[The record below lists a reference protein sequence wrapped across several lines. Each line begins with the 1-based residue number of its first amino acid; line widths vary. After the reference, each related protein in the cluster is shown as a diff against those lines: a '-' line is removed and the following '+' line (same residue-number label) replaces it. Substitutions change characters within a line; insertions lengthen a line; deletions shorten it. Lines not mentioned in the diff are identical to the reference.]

1 MELNN
6 IIFPFILLCLGY
18 ILNKYSLFFLNKNNF
33 KYLIDN
39 QFDKP
44 QSFHQSPTYRLGG
57 LTIFLTLSVVF
68 LYLYFMKGIFYFEYA
83 SFCILFFI
91 LGFLDDLKVNIRPKF
106 RLLIMIGLLITLII
120 FNKFSIRTIDLEY
133 LDNLMKIDIFALF
146 FVVLCFLF
154 IINGCNLI
162 DGFNGLL
169 GIHALI
175 VFTVLIFINYGVGF
189 YLNVPYESVF
199 IDLFFYISLVIFI
212 FLIFNFP
219 KAQIFLGDSGAYL
232 VGILISIS
240 TINTN
245 NHYPEVSS
253 FFFCILLFYIF
264 FEVFFSF
271 FRKIFFVGQ
280 SPLLPDK
287 NHLHMLFYKY
297 LLKKNNK
304 EIISNYKVSIYINL
318 IYLLLITPG
327 IIFMNNSIF
336 CRFYFFFLLAI
347 YICFYCL
354 LYNKTK

>member
-6 IIFPFILLCLGY
+6 IIFPFILFCLGY
-18 ILNKYSLFFLNKNNF
+18 ILNKYFLFFLNKNDS

-44 QSFHQSPTYRLGG
+44 QAFHQNSTYRLGG
-57 LTIFLTLSVVF
+57 LTIFLTLNIVF
-68 LYLYFMKGIFYFEYA
+68 LYLYFTKGIFYFEYA
-83 SFCILFFI
+83 SFCISFFI

-120 FNKFSIRTIDLEY
+120 FNKFSIGTIDLEY
-133 LDNLMKIDIFALF
+133 LDNLMRIDIFALF

-169 GIHALI
+169 SIHTLI
-175 VFTVLIFINYGVGF
+175 IFAVLIFINSGVGC
-189 YLNVPYESVF
+189 YLGFPCETNST
-199 IDLFFYISLVIFI
+199 DLFFYISLIIFI

-219 KAQIFLGDSGAYL
+219 KAKIFLGDSGAYL

-240 TINTN
+240 TIHTN

-287 NHLHMLFYKY
+287 NHLHMLLYKY

-327 IIFMNNSIF
+327 IIFMSNSIF

-354 LYNKTK
+354 LYKKTK